1 MDEQSLKWVPAYEA
15 IASALLDYEDKQ
27 EELANL
33 IGEILNEDFSQMDP
47 LTFFSAFNGK
57 RARFDAR
64 AEMVA
69 RIVEFLELDVE
80 TPQKFDAIPVT
91 NPQRWRFWDGKPNT
105 IEHNWAFFKAALAY
119 ADSPTDASRDEFTQ
133 LFDIVRAQGNVGD
146 GNLTMALFW
155 VRPSTYLPLDGNT
168 RRYLGNRFDIAVP
181 YPLDGNAY
189 LSVIENL
196 RSVSSD
202 AFTTISYAA
211 WELSGWVPAPSVY
224 NPGVTAEQWT
234 ELLGDPSVGTSNA
247 LTALKCFAEHPKG
260 ATCAELDDDY
270 GRGASFY
277 NNAITTLGQK
287 VAERLSVPVRD
298 IKNGKYWPIACVGN
312 YVGKRRHGTFEWR
325 LRPELLEALGTLDLG
340 DVSLR
345 PVEFDLSKLRK
356 LIDLYKQ
363 DFYRFRGPD
372 APHGDQ
378 ESYKWDDLIA
388 FQRNWDIDAE
398 DFGASFKAAFKP
410 AASGQGVLLGN
421 GWQYPYRRLVKLV
434 EFDQEAVRGAFKELY
449 GATGSLRDT
458 YLAFADRIDEVL
470 RDYNDANADQL
481 DGSHQTQSAVSLYLT
496 YGYPER
502 FHFYKPEVAADF
514 AKSIGASFPSDPT
527 AKLVQYQKL
536 CDQVLPFV
544 LADEG
549 LVAMSD
555 GVLTQEQIEADPAHH
570 WLLQDIAYYISRYMP
585 TWHPDWES
593 LLEFE
598 ENAVDTANAPVYPKN
613 LILYGP
619 PGTGKTYQTKAYAVA
634 ICDGRDVEDVLAEM
648 DDPAGYEKVSMR
660 YRELRDQKRIGFT
673 TFHQSYGYEEFI
685 EGMRPEFDE
694 ATGVV
699 SYPVKAGAFRE
710 FCENAD
716 DVVATV
722 SAKSGIPSFPDNP
735 RPRVW
740 KMGLST
746 NGNPELIE
754 PCRKEGCVRL
764 GWDEVPPEAVAE
776 STTISEMN
784 RRVLLSFQETM
795 QPGDVVVVPGVSTD
809 EYGVAVITGEFEW
822 HPELKDDKRYRK
834 AQWLNN
840 VSKAKFIELNGG
852 KRLTLQTIYE
862 LSRIN
867 LPDLLEL
874 MGLVTEEA
882 EKEDKKAK
890 PYVFIIDEIN
900 RGDVSKVFGE
910 LITLLEPNK
919 RKGEKEQI
927 TVTLPYS
934 GLKFSV
940 PSNVY
945 VLGTMNTADR
955 SIALMDT
962 ALRRRF
968 DFAEVMPNPELLGDL
983 EVEGV
988 DIAAMLGIMNKRIE
1002 LLYDREHTLG
1012 HAYFMP
1018 LRENPTIKVLASI
1031 FKSKIIPLLQEY
1043 FFDDYAKIG
1052 SVLGAAA
1059 RDFIEPIEANRVF
1072 WSGDEEPYDQ
1082 LRAFK
1087 LKGVPENAEA
1097 YQRIYEME

>member
-1 MDEQSLKWVPAYEA
+1 M
-15 IASALLDYEDKQ
+15 
-27 EELANL
+27 
-33 IGEILNEDFSQMDP
+33 
-47 LTFFSAFNGK
+47 
-57 RARFDAR
+57 
-64 AEMVA
+64 
-69 RIVEFLELDVE
+69 
-80 TPQKFDAIPVT
+80 PQKFDSIPVT
-91 NPQRWRFWDGKPNT
+91 NPQRWRFWGGGEHD
-105 IEHNWAFFKAALAY
+105 IENNWALFKAALAY
-119 ADSPTDASRDEFTQ
+119 ADNPDEEKHASFVE
-133 LFDIVRAQGNVGD
+133 LFNVVRAQRNVGD

-168 RRYLGNRFDIAVP
+168 RRYVGNRFDIAVP

-196 RSVSSD
+196 RSETSD
-202 AFTTISYAA
+202 AFTSISFAA

-224 NPGVTAEQWT
+224 NPGVIAEQWV
-234 ELLGDPSVGTSNA
+234 ELLGDPSIGTSNA
-247 LTALKCFAEHPKG
+247 LIALKCFAEHPKG

-277 NNAITTLGQK
+277 SNAITTLGQRA
-287 VAERLSVPVRD
+287 AERLSIPVRD

-340 DVSLR
+340 DVSLK
-345 PVEFDLSKLRK
+345 PVEFDLPKLRE

-363 DFYRFRGPD
+363 DFHRFRGPD

-388 FQRNWDIDAE
+388 FQENWDIDAE
-398 DFGASFKAAFKP
+398 DFAASIKAAFKP
-410 AASGQGVLLGN
+410 AASGQGALLGN

-434 EFDQEAVRGAFKELY
+434 EFDQEAVRDSFKELY

-458 YLAFADRIDEVL
+458 YLAFAERIDEVL
-470 RDYNDANADQL
+470 QNYNDANSDQL
-481 DGSHQTQSAVSLYLT
+481 DGSHQTQSAVSLYLA

-502 FHFYKPEVAADF
+502 FHFYKPEIAADF
-514 AKSIGASFPSDPT
+514 AKSIGSSFPSDPT

-544 LADEG
+544 LEDGG
-549 LVAMSD
+549 LVVMSD
-555 GVLTQEQIEADPAHH
+555 GALTQEQLEADPAHH

-598 ENAVDTANAPVYPKN
+598 ENAVDTANAPVFPKN

-634 ICDGRDVEDVLAEM
+634 MCDGREVEDVLTEM
-648 DDPAGYEKVSMR
+648 DDPAGYDKVSMR

-694 ATGVV
+694 ASGVV
-699 SYPVKAGAFRE
+699 TYPVKAGAFRE

-722 SAKSGIPSFPDNP
+722 SAKSGIPSFADNP

-746 NGNPELIE
+746 NGSPELIDS
-754 PCRKEGCVRL
+754 CRKEGCVRL
-764 GWDEVPPEAVAE
+764 GWDEVLPEAVAD
-776 STTISEMN
+776 STAISEMN

-795 QPGDVVVVPGVSTD
+795 QPGDVVVVPGAAPD

-822 HPELKDDKRYRK
+822 HPELNDAKRYRK
-834 AQWLNN
+834 AQWLSN
-840 VSKAKFIELNGG
+840 VNKARFIELNGG

-874 MGLVTEEA
+874 MGLVTEEDG
-882 EKEDKKAK
+882 EEDKKAK

-988 DIAAMLGIMNKRIE
+988 DMVKMLDIMNKRIE

-1018 LRENPTIKVLASI
+1018 LSENPTVKALAAI

-1059 RDFIEPIEANRVF
+1059 RDFIEPIEASRVF